1 MFILSILL
9 IIFVK
14 ILLLDNYDSFTFNL
28 FQLVGEVGGVQPEVF
43 RNDKIRLE
51 DAKNY
56 DKILLSPGPGIP
68 GEAGIMPELVKEF
81 AATKSILGVCL
92 GHQCIGETFGAK
104 LENMTRVCHGFGLET
119 FVTAANE
126 KLFQNV
132 PQRFESGRYHSWIV
146 SREDLPEC
154 LEVTAN
160 DAENRIMALRHKAFD
175 VRGIQF
181 HPESVLTPDGAIIIK
196 NWLES

>member
-1 MFILSILL
+1 M
-9 IIFVK
+9 K

-28 FQLVGEVGGVQPEVF
+28 FQLVGEVGGIAPEVF
-43 RNDKIRLE
+43 RNDKISLAE
-51 DAKNY
+51 VEKF

-68 GEAGIMPELVKEF
+68 NEAGMMPEIVREF
-81 AATKSILGVCL
+81 AHRKSILGVCL
-92 GHQCIGETFGAK
+92 GHQCIGEVFGAR

-119 FVTAANE
+119 IVTEPDE

-132 PQRFESGRYHSWIV
+132 PRAFQSGRYHSWV
-146 SREDLPEC
+146 VANENLPDC
-154 LEVTAN
+154 LEITAN
-160 DAENRIMALRHKAFD
+160 DSENRIMALRHKTFD

-181 HPESVLTPDGAIIIK
+181 HPESVLTPDGATIIK

>member
-1 MFILSILL
+1 M
-9 IIFVK
+9 K

-28 FQLVGEVGGVQPEVF
+28 FQLVGEVGGKVPEVF
-43 RNDKIRLE
+43 RNDKITLE
-51 DAKNY
+51 MVEKY

-68 GEAGIMPELVKEF
+68 CEAGIMPEIVREF
-81 AATKSILGVCL
+81 ASRKSILGVCL
-92 GHQCIGETFGAK
+92 GHQCIGETFGAQ

-119 FVTAANE
+119 VVTKSDE

-132 PQRFESGRYHSWIV
+132 PPNFQSGRYHSWV
-146 SREDLPEC
+146 VANENLPDC
-154 LEVTAN
+154 LEVTAR
-160 DAENRIMALRHKAFD
+160 DLENRIMALRHKTFD